1 MACAHDGFHGI
12 RSTYDHVRGVLV
24 FFWSCE
30 RCGARLR
37 ELHREAYRPRFD
49 PRGNDRLGAPL
60 R

>member
-1 MACAHDGFHGI
+1 MACTHDGFHEI
-12 RSTYDHVRGVLV
+12 HTSYDHRRGLLV

-37 ELHREAYRPRFD
+37 ELHREEYRPRFD
-49 PRGNDRLGAPL
+49 PRGYERRVSAA

>member
-1 MACAHDGFHGI
+1 MVCAHDGFHGI
-12 RSTYDHVRGVLV
+12 RSSYDQRHGVLV

-37 ELHREAYRPRFD
+37 ELHREEYRPRFD
-49 PRGNDRLGAPL
+49 PRGNDRHVAPL